1 MNQESQE
8 SNFELRD
15 TDAYIRNDVGY
26 LIPVVLERTLS
37 KFITGEPKDKIVRM
51 NVFMDPVS
59 KKIVRDSI
67 PEPIREQYDDYSI
80 DLKPNV

>member
-1 MNQESQE
+1 MNQQPQE
-8 SNFELRD
+8 PNFELKD
-15 TDAYIRNDVGY
+15 TDIYIRNDVGY
-26 LIPVVLERTLS
+26 IMPVVLERTLS
-37 KFITGEPKDKIVRM
+37 KFITGEPEDKIIRM

-67 PEPIREQYDDYSI
+67 PEPIREQYDEYSI

>member
-1 MNQESQE
+1 
-8 SNFELRD
+8 
-15 TDAYIRNDVGY
+15 
-26 LIPVVLERTLS
+26 
-37 KFITGEPKDKIVRM
+37 M

-67 PEPIREQYDDYSI
+67 PEPVREQYDDYSI